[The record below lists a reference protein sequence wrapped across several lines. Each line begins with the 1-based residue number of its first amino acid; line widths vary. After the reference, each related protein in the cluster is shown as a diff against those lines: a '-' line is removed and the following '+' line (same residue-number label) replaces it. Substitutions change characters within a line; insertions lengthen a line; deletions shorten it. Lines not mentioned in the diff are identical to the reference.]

1 MVIQL
6 IWIAVIYGLAIVIV
20 HGLHA
25 TTYKLKENRRKEQE
39 YTLVTYNHE
48 RKIEWYIRALWLHA
62 FIKGK
67 KLNIHVIDHN
77 SSDDTV
83 RMIGI
88 MREWSGL
95 DLSIWVSDEV
105 NGELTNGYLLH
116 DSTEES
122 IWIDVRTPQEDR
134 RIPYV
139 QR

>member
-6 IWIAVIYGLAIVIV
+6 FWIAIIYGLAIIIV
-20 HGLHA
+20 HRLYA
-25 TTYKLKENRRKEQE
+25 TTYKSKGNRQKEQE
-39 YTLVTYNHE
+39 YILITCNHE
-48 RKIEWYIRALWLHA
+48 RKIEWYIRALWLYA
-62 FIKGK
+62 FVKGK
-67 KLNIHVIDHN
+67 KLRIHVIDHG

-83 RMIGI
+83 RMIHI

-105 NGELTNGYLLH
+105 NEELTNGYLLH
-116 DSTEES
+116 DGTEES

-139 QR
+139 QK

>member
-20 HGLHA
+20 HGLYS

-39 YTLVTYNHE
+39 YILVTYNHE
-48 RKIEWYIRALWLHA
+48 RKIEWFIRALWVHS

-67 KLNIHVIDHN
+67 KLNIHVIDHD
-77 SSDDTV
+77 SSDDTL